1 VPTIRE
7 TRMLEAPPAE
17 VWAVVSDPAR
27 LPEWWPSVQRV
38 EEVTPHA
45 WTNVLGSPKGKAV
58 RADYTLVES
67 EPERRLV
74 WRHEVEESPFER
86 LFSESLTEIQLE
98 PRGESSTEVELTA
111 RMRLRGFARFGS
123 FQFRRA
129 TGRRLQ
135 GALER
140 LESTLVQREA

>member
-1 VPTIRE
+1 MPTIRE
-7 TRMLEAPPAE
+7 TRLLEAPPAE
-17 VWAVVSDPAR
+17 VWEVVSDPAR

-45 WTNVLGSPKGKAV
+45 WTNVLSSPKGKAV

-86 LFSESLTEIQLE
+86 LLSESLTEIDLE
-98 PRGESSTEVELTA
+98 PRDQRSTEIELTA

-123 FQFRRA
+123 LQFRRA
-129 TGRRLQ
+129 TGRQLQ
-135 GALER
+135 EALER
-140 LESTLVQREA
+140 LGSAVVDRGA